1 MTKCSAVVMNK
12 VQKGGV
18 DHREGETAGF
28 IFEGIQGASV
38 EFKV

>member
-18 DHREGETAGF
+18 DHGEGETAGF
-28 IFEGIQGASV
+28 IFVGIEGASV